1 MQKLQL
7 FFKKLSNQLNI
18 IHSTNNSIRYWEI
31 IIGHWLRS
39 FLWTIFNRLQTME
52 LIKNENKINK
62 VLIFDTSELDL
73 AISDSFDL
81 NILANNDYF
90 NALILSK
97 IINQTNIFKFKFFKN
112 KIIKNNFLN
121 IKRKKQTL
129 HLLKKY

>member
-1 MQKLQL
+1 MITYTCAKATTIL
-7 FFKKLSNQLNI
+7 KKLSNQLNI

-81 NILANNDYF
+81 NI
-90 NALILSK
+90 
-97 IINQTNIFKFKFFKN
+97 
-112 KIIKNNFLN
+112 
-121 IKRKKQTL
+121 
-129 HLLKKY
+129 